1 MVKNLIGLI
10 GIGIFLAAC
19 EQDDIF
25 YDPGITD
32 NHRVSIPLSVS
43 PTLFLEEHSD
53 YVPMPTKATERLEA
67 EIENTCRCLIMKEID
82 SKWYVD
88 TLLKTVLDKSLPLYA
103 SQEVKT
109 SGPVGT
115 LDLILSPGHYR
126 ILVVANA
133 SGVAWNPVLTPGYL
147 VKDETLYGRPVPYA
161 FTYSVQTNGDFANL
175 GYRSLY
181 REIFTATYQFTVS
194 KTGDLHSDPLNGNG
208 SLSLSRKV
216 SRFRLL
222 LKKTSSPKENFY
234 FKSTPHFARV
244 VLKATGDTPFC
255 NGVDCWGDAY
265 YDREN
270 PLDTFE
276 MYISTP
282 LQWAK
287 ATNDSEYQLVL
298 PKNSTYPAVFIFTDE
313 LKTQGI
319 PYHITECLITS
330 NSGGFTY
337 YYDGT
342 IEGHTLYP
350 NSIDGIVLQ
359 PTDDYRM
366 NSGALNLDVRVEI
379 VPEENAVTLFDA
391 FYEVNQR

>member
-53 YVPMPTKATERLEA
+53 YVPMPTKAAERLEA

-88 TLLKTVLDKSLPLYA
+88 TLLKTVLDKSLSLYA

-133 SGVAWNPVLTPGYL
+133 SGVAWNPDLTPGYL
-147 VKDETLYGRPVPYA
+147 VKDETLSGRPVPYA
-161 FTYSVQTNGDFANL
+161 FTYLVQTNGDFANL

-222 LKKTSSPKENFY
+222 LKKTSSPKENFS
-234 FKSTPHFARV
+234 FELTPHFARI

-255 NGVDCWGDAY
+255 NGIDCWGDAY
-265 YDREN
+265 YDRKN

-276 MYISTP
+276 MYISTFAKW
-282 LQWAK
+282 LQ
-287 ATNDSEYQLVL
+287 ATNGFEYQLVL

-319 PYHITECLITS
+319 PYQITECLITGKS
-330 NSGGFTY
+330 REYTY

-366 NSGALNLDVRVEI
+366 NPGASYPDVRVEI
-379 VPEENAVTLFDA
+379 VPEENPVTLFDA